1 MKKIEILGVG
11 CPRCKKTEQEVRKV
25 VESLGW
31 KEGQDYVL
39 EKILNPNDI
48 AARGVMATPGVAVD
62 DKIVSA
68 GKIPGQKEITAWLK

>member
-25 VESLGW
+25 IESLGW

-48 AARGVMATPGVAVD
+48 AARGVMATPGVSVD
-62 DKIVSA
+62 SKIVSR
-68 GKIPGQKEITAWLK
+68 GKIPSKKEITGWFE